1 MPIITPRSVDS
12 ILAVFNKTI
21 KSLEDRQA
29 YLNNENQ
36 RHLSTI
42 NSLQHTVALNE
53 VEERRA
59 EAVMIKLEDIV
70 K

>member
-1 MPIITPRSVDS
+1 
-12 ILAVFNKTI
+12 
-21 KSLEDRQA
+21 
-29 YLNNENQ
+29 